1 MHAHPFP
8 KTVRVRSPADFARAF
23 AAGRRAGGRSFR
35 GVFLERSGETG
46 TANAGTA
53 RLGMAITRKVNRRA
67 VERNRIRRL
76 IREWFR
82 HRHAQWRP
90 GDLVISG
97 KPEASGVAA
106 AQLFADLDAI
116 ARRLGLKDTPSPL
129 TMADPSPT
137 SPHRDVP

>member
-8 KTVRVRSPADFARAF
+8 KTARVRAAGDFARAF
-23 AAGRRAGGRSFR
+23 AAGRRASGRYFR
-35 GVFLERSGETG
+35 GVFLARSGETE
-46 TANAGTA
+46 AENAGTA
-53 RLGMAITRKVNRRA
+53 RLGMAISRKVNRRA

-82 HRHAQWRP
+82 HRHAQWTP

-97 KPEASGVAA
+97 KPEASGVEA